1 MSYKSTHL
9 RTVLSVRSIISI
21 HYFDYMSDFTF
32 PGESHDFWE
41 ILCVDKGEID
51 AVAGS
56 ERHTLKRGSIIFH
69 QPDEFHNVI
78 TNGRSAPSLVVI
90 GFECNSPY
98 MDAFKGQI
106 LTVQETERA
115 LLAQIIIE
123 ARHDFCGRLDDPYQE
138 ELIRN
143 TQSPVFGAEQLISS
157 YLEELLIH
165 LYRRYFANPLP
176 VPSTNPE
183 RLRTGGRPNETYNR
197 IIRCME
203 EHIHE
208 QMTIEKICKDTL
220 VSRSHLQKL
229 FQEIHG
235 CGAMEYFTMMKINT
249 AKELIRT
256 NQLNFTQI
264 SDRLGYTSI
273 HYFSRQFKK
282 LTHMTPSEYASSIRL
297 LSEKT
302 DLLKGSRIPGKAQH

>member
-51 AVAGS
+51 AVAGN

-98 MDAFKGQI
+98 MDAFRGQI
-106 LTVQETERA
+106 LTAQETERA

-123 ARHDFCGRLDDPYQE
+123 ARHAFCGRLDDPYQE

-143 TQSPVFGAEQLISS
+143 TESPVFGAEQLISS
-157 YLEELLIH
+157 CLEELLIH
-165 LYRRYFANPLP
+165 LYRRHFANPLP
-176 VPSTNPE
+176 VPSRNPE
-183 RLRTGGRPNETYNR
+183 RPRIGGRPNETYNR

-203 EHIHE
+203 ENINE

-235 CGAMEYFTMMKINT
+235 
-249 AKELIRT
+249 
-256 NQLNFTQI
+256 
-264 SDRLGYTSI
+264 
-273 HYFSRQFKK
+273 
-282 LTHMTPSEYASSIRL
+282 
-297 LSEKT
+297 
-302 DLLKGSRIPGKAQH
+302 